1 MGLVE
6 LILTN
11 LSQVVVDTITES
23 LSKGLFRRGGCVYYP
38 VIVCFFLFIVFLNI
52 LGLFSYVFTPTAHLA
67 VTLGISYSI
76 VMGITV
82 SG

>member
-1 MGLVE
+1 MERFKVG
-6 LILTN
+6 
-11 LSQVVVDTITES
+11 QVFDTYIS
-23 LSKGLFRRGGCVYYP
+23 NWKGLFRRGGGGCVYYP